1 MEFHVYEIGLKTKF
15 RRITVREGVVFEGP
29 AGWAEFSPF
38 NDYGHEESA
47 HWWKSAIDS
56 ANNTWP
62 EAQRD
67 SIEVNATVPAV
78 SAAQAFEI
86 VQGSG
91 GCRTVKVKVG
101 EPGQGIQDDIDRVVA
116 VRDALGESGQI
127 RIDVNGG
134 WNVEEAIDAITKLD
148 RAAGGLEYVE
158 QPVATIADLAR
169 VRKAV
174 NVLIAADESI
184 RRVEDPYEVVRADAA
199 DIAVLK
205 VQPLGGVWAALQIA
219 QDIGLPVVVSS
230 ALESSIG
237 LSAGIA
243 LAAALPELQFACGL
257 ATANLLVGDLVTQ
270 PLLPTDGKIQVGR
283 VIPDPTKLQEFAAEK
298 ETTKRWL
305 NRISEVQ
312 KVGN

>member
-1 MEFHVYEIGLKTKF
+1 MDFHVYEIGLITKF
-15 RRITVREGVVFEGP
+15 RGITVREGVVFEGP

-38 NDYGHEESA
+38 NDYGPEESA
-47 HWWKSAIDS
+47 HWWNSAIDS
-56 ANNTWP
+56 ANKTWP

-67 SIEVNATVPAV
+67 WIEVNATVPAV
-78 SAAQAFEI
+78 SAKKAFEI

-101 EPGQGIQDDIDRVVA
+101 EPGQGLQDDINRVVA
-116 VRDALGESGQI
+116 VRDALGQTGQI

-134 WNVEEAIDAITKLD
+134 WNVDEAIDAITKLD
-148 RAAGGLEYVE
+148 RAVGGLEYVE

-184 RRVEDPYEVVRADAA
+184 RRVEDPYEVVSAEAA

-205 VQPLGGVWAALQIA
+205 VQPLGGVWAALDIA

-243 LAAALPELQFACGL
+243 LAAALPELPFACGL

-283 VIPDPTKLQEFAAEK
+283 VIPEPTKLKEFAAKK
-298 ETTKRWL
+298 ETTERWL
-305 NRISEVQ
+305 NRIAEVQ

>member
-1 MEFHVYEIGLKTKF
+1 MDFHVYAIGLKTQF
-15 RRITVREGVVFEGP
+15 RRITVREGVVFEGE

-38 NDYGHEESA
+38 NDYGNEESA
-47 HWWKSAIDS
+47 HWWKSATDS
-56 ANNTWP
+56 ANKAWP

-78 SAAQAFEI
+78 SAQQAFEI
-86 VQGSG
+86 VQNSG
-91 GCRTVKVKVG
+91 GCKTIKVKVG
-101 EPGQGIQDDIDRVVA
+101 EPGQGLQDDIDRVVA
-116 VRDALGESGQI
+116 VRDALGPSGKI

-134 WNVEEAIDAITKLD
+134 WNVDDAIAAITKLD
-148 RAAGGLEYVE
+148 RAIGGLEYVE

-205 VQPLGGVWAALQIA
+205 VQPLGGVWSALQIA

-243 LAAALPELQFACGL
+243 LAAALPELPFACGL
-257 ATANLLVGDLVTQ
+257 ATANLLVGDLVTE
-270 PLLPTDGKIQVGR
+270 PLLPEDGKIQVGR
-283 VIPDPTKLQEFAAEK
+283 VIPDPTKLQEFAADN
-298 ETTKRWL
+298 ETTERWL
-305 NRISEVQ
+305 NRITEVQ